1 MEQKLHKYAFF
12 QSFSAIFSVLTN
24 KNLLF
29 KNIITTAIGN
39 IYYIWYNKLLK
50 SNSEFRITD
59 SELKRGDFLKKVAIG
74 LSGGVDSAAAAY
86 LLLQQGYD
94 VTGIILRLKPGSAA
108 DSDISDAQ
116 RIADK
121 LGIELKTPDRRETFS
136 QKVISPFIEE
146 YLSGRTPNP
155 CVECN
160 REIKFGVMLDY
171 ALEIGCDCIATGHYA
186 RIEENGGRFLLK
198 RSLSPKDQSYFLFRL
213 TQEQLSK
220 TVFPLEG
227 LSKDEI
233 REIARKAEL
242 PVAEKG
248 DSQEICFVPN
258 DDYISFLGSKNISSP
273 EGNFVDRNGNILGT
287 HSGIINYTV
296 GQRKGLGAFG
306 KPMFVNRINAEENTV
321 VIGENGTQYC
331 RGLIADRLNF
341 IAFDSLTE
349 PMRADVKIRFRAKEQ
364 PALITPLDGGR
375 ISVVF
380 DEPQRSVTPG
390 QSAVIYLGETV
401 IGGGRI
407 IEQLD

>member
-1 MEQKLHKYAFF
+1 M
-12 QSFSAIFSVLTN
+12 
-24 KNLLF
+24 
-29 KNIITTAIGN
+29 
-39 IYYIWYNKLLK
+39 
-50 SNSEFRITD
+50 
-59 SELKRGDFLKKVAIG
+59 KKAAIG
-74 LSGGVDSAAAAY
+74 LSGGVDSAVAAY

-94 VTGIILRLKPGSAA
+94 VTGIILRLKPESAA
-108 DSDISDAQ
+108 DSDIADAK

-121 LGIELKTPDRRETFS
+121 LGIELKILDRREAFA
-136 QKVISPFIEE
+136 QKVISPFISE
-146 YLSGRTPNP
+146 YCSGKTPNP
-155 CVECN
+155 CIECN

-186 RIEENGGRFLLK
+186 KIEECGGRYLLK
-198 RSLSPKDQSYFLFRL
+198 RSQSQKDQSYFLFRL

-258 DDYISFLGSKNISSP
+258 DDYISFLAAKNISSP
-273 EGNFVDRNGNILGT
+273 KGNFVDKNGTVLGV
-287 HSGIINYTV
+287 HNGIINYTV

-306 KPMFVNRINAEENTV
+306 KPMFVNRINAADNTV
-321 VIGENGTQYC
+321 IIGENGTQYC
-331 RGLIADRLNF
+331 TGLIADRLNF

-349 PMRADVKIRFRAKEQ
+349 PMRAEVKIRFRAKEQ
-364 PALITPLDGGR
+364 PALITPLEDGR
-375 ISVVF
+375 ISIIF
-380 DEPQRSVTPG
+380 DEPQRSITPG
-390 QSAVIYLGETV
+390 QSAVIYDGNTV

-407 IEQLD
+407 IEQID